1 MEHDNFV
8 SLSSLYI
15 MRETRM
21 HLKKSLGQHFLINE
35 DRCIDI
41 VELLPKEKP
50 LNVLEVGPGGG
61 AITKYILKIPGINYR
76 AIEADHQK
84 VKFLQKQFPAYK
96 DDFILGSFLEME
108 KPFDEPFVV
117 IGNFPYNI
125 SSQIMFKVLEWVPDV
140 SHMIGMFQKEV
151 GKRIVANHGTKDYG
165 ILSVLTD
172 LHFDREYH
180 FDVPP
185 EDFRPAPKVNS
196 GVIRLDFIGNRFEL
210 ENEAGFK
217 KFVKVAFS
225 QRRKTLRNVLKSHFD
240 AEVLNDEFFNKR
252 IEHVSIQELVNLYK
266 SKYES

>member
-1 MEHDNFV
+1 
-8 SLSSLYI
+8 
-15 MRETRM
+15 MRDTRM

-35 DRCIDI
+35 ERCVDI
-41 VELLPKEKP
+41 VELLPDIKP

-61 AITKYILKIPGINYR
+61 AITKYILEIPGINYR
-76 AIEADHQK
+76 AIEADNQK
-84 VKFLQKQFPAYK
+84 VKFLQKQFPAFK
-96 DDFILGSFLEME
+96 DDFILGSFLEMD
-108 KPFDEPFVV
+108 KPFEEPFIV

-125 SSQIMFKVLEWVPDV
+125 SSQIMFKVLDWVPDV
-140 SHMIGMFQKEV
+140 THVIGMFQKEV
-151 GKRIVANHGTKDYG
+151 AKRIIAEHGSKDFG

-172 LHFDREYH
+172 LHFDRVYH

-196 GVIRLDFIGNRFEL
+196 GVIRLDFIGNRFEI

-240 AEVLNDEFFNKR
+240 PEELKDDFFNNR
-252 IEHVSIQELVNLYK
+252 IEQVSISALVNLYK
-266 SKYES
+266 SKYESK